1 MIGHA
6 AIKYADL
13 SQNRTSDYVFS
24 YDKMVAMQGN
34 TATYLQYSYA
44 RVQSIIARGQVDIQS
59 LRDSDAKIE
68 LNAATER
75 NLALQLLR
83 FHESLEDVLV
93 DYRPNM
99 LANYLYQLAKAYA
112 QFFDECPVLKAEN
125 EDVKNSRLLLCD
137 VVGRTMKQGLNLLG
151 IQTVDRM

>member
-1 MIGHA
+1 M
-6 AIKYADL
+6 
-13 SQNRTSDYVFS
+13 
-24 YDKMVAMQGN
+24 
-34 TATYLQYSYA
+34 
-44 RVQSIIARGQVDIQS
+44 
-59 LRDSDAKIE
+59 RDSNAKIE

-93 DYRPNM
+93 DYRPNL

-137 VVGRTMKQGLNLLG
+137 IVGRTMKQGLNLLG

>member
-1 MIGHA
+1 MY
-6 AIKYADL
+6 KR
-13 SQNRTSDYVFS
+13 Q
-24 YDKMVAMQGN
+24 

-59 LRDSDAKIE
+59 LRDGDAKIV
-68 LNAATER
+68 LAAATER
-75 NLALQLLR
+75 NLAIQIVR
-83 FHESLEDVLV
+83 FHEALDEVLV
-93 DYRPNM
+93 DCRPNM

-125 EDVKNSRLLLCD
+125 EDAKNSRLLLCD
-137 VVGRTMKQGLNLLG
+137 IVGRIMKRGLQLLG